1 MKIENPV
8 EWSWAILAFTFQCP
22 RMDNSYEKRKKK
34 NLANLAYCLSTNFFF
49 VLVSDRF
56 LEKNRFSFSLIQM
69 NYRLVY
75 NHNHHNRLYFNHKS
89 FLGDFRFSV
98 LFKFSLFK
106 SHTHTHTQKT
116 NEWMNWINCL
126 NHSLLVV
133 KKKIFGFFVCLF
145 EIGVSCVYC
154 SFFFLH
160 WIWLVCVWMLN
171 FCWKL
176 NNKRLTKREIE
187 RERGDGHS
195 KFFGFGLLLL
205 G

>member
-1 MKIENPV
+1 
-8 EWSWAILAFTFQCP
+8 
-22 RMDNSYEKRKKK
+22 MDNSYEKRKKK
-34 NLANLAYCLSTNFFF
+34 KSGQFSLLFIQKFFF

-56 LEKNRFSFSLIQM
+56 LEKNRFSFSSIQM

-106 SHTHTHTQKT
+106 SRTHTE

-133 KKKIFGFFVCLF
+133 KKNFLVFFVCLF

-154 SFFFLH
+154 SFFFFTGSDLC
-160 WIWLVCVWMLN
+160 VCVNVEFL
-171 FCWKL
+171 L
-176 NNKRLTKREIE
+176 ETKQQKTHEERK